1 MVSLIISISASLTLT
16 PARAFFRPP
25 HVPNPPAIRFPGFQ
39 THRRTRGSTVVTR
52 AGPSANS
59 YLFAFALPLS
69 LLAITVFASI
79 GVADKL
85 ERDYLEELAIN
96 QAIKEAEE
104 EDEEEEGDEEEDVN
118 ISLEKEPALQRTR
131 NRPKREV

>member
-1 MVSLIISISASLTLT
+1 M
-16 PARAFFRPP
+16 
-25 HVPNPPAIRFPGFQ
+25 
-39 THRRTRGSTVVTR
+39 VTR

-85 ERDYLEELAIN
+85 ERDYLEE
-96 QAIKEAEE
+96 
-104 EDEEEEGDEEEDVN
+104 V
-118 ISLEKEPALQRTR
+118 
-131 NRPKREV
+131 REVLSNGFLLVLSIMCLVG